1 MMGRG
6 EIGWGLICLL
16 AVLAG
21 WTGPDRVRAAEDPW
35 EDKRRAMVAGQI
47 QARGVNDPAV
57 LRAMARVPRHL
68 FVPSPRR
75 SMAYADSPLPIG
87 FGQTISQPFIVA
99 YMTQVLKLSGGE
111 KVLEVGTGSGY
122 QAAVLAETGGRVFS
136 MEVIPQLHERAKET
150 LARTGYGRIRL
161 KLGDGYLGWPEEG
174 PFEAI
179 IVTCAA
185 GHIPPPL
192 VEQLAPG
199 GRMVIP
205 VGPPMFV
212 QDLVLAE
219 KDKAG
224 RVKTRSLMAVRFVPL
239 VRGK

>member
-1 MMGRG
+1 MRRAMA
-6 EIGWGLICLL
+6 ILSLVCLL
-16 AVLAG
+16 LILAG
-21 WTGPDRVRAAEDPW
+21 WVRPGRTRAQQDPW
-35 EDKRRAMVAGQI
+35 EVKRQAMLASQI
-47 QARGVNDPAV
+47 ESRGVNDPAV
-57 LRAMARVPRHL
+57 LRAMAQVPRHL
-68 FVPSPRR
+68 FVPVERR
-75 SMAYADSPLPIG
+75 SLAYADSPQPIG

-99 YMTQVLKLSGGE
+99 YMTQVLKLTGEE

-136 MEVIPQLHERAKET
+136 MEVIPQLHERARET

-192 VEQLAPG
+192 VDQLAPG

-205 VGPPMFV
+205 VGPPMFI

-219 KDKAG
+219 KDDHG
-224 RVKTRSLMAVRFVPL
+224 RVRTRSLMAVRFVPL
-239 VRGK
+239 VRGP